1 MTAAR
6 SHVLA
11 PVIRGTLIDDR
22 KSDEAEN
29 EALAKPTPEVPLST
43 SSIKLCYGNNG
54 EDAVGSGQEES

>member
-1 MTAAR
+1 MT
-6 SHVLA
+6 